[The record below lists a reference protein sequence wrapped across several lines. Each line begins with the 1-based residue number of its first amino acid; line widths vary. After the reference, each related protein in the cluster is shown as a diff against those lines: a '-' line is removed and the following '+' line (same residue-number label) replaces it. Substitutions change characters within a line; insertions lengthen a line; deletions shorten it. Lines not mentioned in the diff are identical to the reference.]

1 MTLDTDMLLQ
11 KIYKINQDDT
21 DILLQKYTKKKNKD
35 DTDMLL
41 QVAGFGF

>member
-1 MTLDTDMLLQ
+1 MILGIDAVIKIYKINIDDTDMLLQ
-11 KIYKINQDDT
+11 E
-21 DILLQKYTKKKNKD
+21 YTKKKNKD